1 MLASD
6 RGSVIWLTGL
16 SGAGKT
22 TISKVLAQ
30 RLTVAGYKVELLDGD
45 VVRTFLSK
53 GLGYSKP
60 DRDENVRR
68 IGFVAELLARNGVVV
83 IVAAI
88 SPYREARQEVRDQ
101 LGSRFMEVYV
111 RCPMSVLVQRDTKG
125 LYTLAAAGAVEH
137 LTGVSDPYEYPMEPE
152 ATVNTDTYTVAEC
165 ADRII
170 KNWRRLQHEFHFN
183 SQNGGQGLV
192 TRRAV
197 DR

>member
-6 RGSVIWLTGL
+6 HGSVIWLTGL

-30 RLTVAGYKVELLDGD
+30 RLTVAGYRVELLDGD
-45 VVRTFLSK
+45 VVRTFLSC

-101 LGSRFMEVYV
+101 LGDRFTEVYV
-111 RCPMSVLVQRDTKG
+111 RCPVSVLVQRDTKG
-125 LYTLAAAGAVEH
+125 LYKLAAEGVIN
-137 LTGVSDPYEYPMEPE
+137 LTGVSDPYEYPMEPDI
-152 ATVNTDTYTVAEC
+152 TVDTDLETAAES
-165 ADRII
+165 ASWIV
-170 KNWRRLQHEFHFN
+170 KEWRRLQHEFHFN
-183 SQNGGQGLV
+183 TENGRQRFVSRG
-192 TRRAV
+192 AV
-197 DR
+197 D